1 MGKLHRGRGGRHR
14 AARALTRDNVLLLP
28 TRERRGGGAAL
39 AESPVTRLVAGSLAL
54 AGQPATVPQP
64 APRAVAARHQIL
76 IVEDDAIAADA
87 IRSALELDGD
97 ADWSVAVASDGLRA
111 LDLLAHRAPDV
122 LLLDV
127 RLPGLDGGEVYRRL
141 RAGDP
146 AGRTR
151 VLFLS
156 AATSLDL
163 HRQGIDDGV
172 LLRKPFDVQDLVALV
187 RALVAR

>member
-14 AARALTRDNVLLLP
+14 AARVAPRGSVLVLP
-28 TRERRGGGAAL
+28 ARERWGGAAV
-39 AESPVTRLVAGSLAL
+39 AEAPAVAGSLAL
-54 AGQPATVPQP
+54 VEQPEALPLP
-64 APRAVAARHQIL
+64 APRPLTARKQVL
-76 IVEDDAIAADA
+76 IVEDDATAAEA

-97 ADWSVAVASDGLRA
+97 SEWSVSVANDGAHA
-111 LDLLAHRAPDV
+111 LDLLMHHAPDV

-141 RAGDP
+141 RASDP
-146 AGRTR
+146 DGRTP

-163 HRQGIDDGV
+163 YRQGIDDGV
-172 LLRKPFDVQDLVALV
+172 LLRKPYDLLDLVELV
-187 RALVAR
+187 RALLAH

>member
-14 AARALTRDNVLLLP
+14 AARAVSRGNVLLLP
-28 TRERRGGGAAL
+28 SHQRRGGAAAV
-39 AESPVTRLVAGSLAL
+39 AEPSPARYVAGSLAL
-54 AGQPATVPQP
+54 LEQPAVAPLP
-64 APRAVAARHQIL
+64 APRPIAARKQIL
-76 IVEDDAIAADA
+76 IVEDDAGAATA

-97 ADWSVAVASDGLRA
+97 AEWGVAVARDGLRA
-111 LDLLAHRAPDV
+111 LELLTRRAPDV

-127 RLPGLDGGEVYRRL
+127 RLPGLDGGEVFRRL

-146 AGRTR
+146 AGHTR

-172 LLRKPFDVQDLVALV
+172 LLRKPYDMQDLVELV
-187 RALVAR
+187 RALLAH

>member
-14 AARALTRDNVLLLP
+14 AADVGARGNVLLLP
-28 TRERRGGGAAL
+28 ARERRGGGAVAD
-39 AESPVTRLVAGSLAL
+39 APAAPPVTGSLAL
-54 AGQPATVPQP
+54 MEQPTAVPLP
-64 APRAVAARHQIL
+64 TPRTVAARKQIL
-76 IVEDDAIAADA
+76 IVEDDALAAEA

-97 ADWSVAVASDGLRA
+97 SEWSVTVASDGARA
-111 LDLLAHRAPDV
+111 LDRLMHSVTDV

-141 RAGDP
+141 RANDP
-146 AGRTR
+146 DGRTR

-156 AATSLDL
+156 AATALDL

-172 LLRKPFDVQDLVALV
+172 LLRKPYDVQDLVELV
-187 RALVAR
+187 RALLCR

>member
-1 MGKLHRGRGGRHR
+1 MGKLHRGRGARHR
-14 AARALTRDNVLLLP
+14 AARTVTRGNVLLLP
-28 TRERRGGGAAL
+28 TREHWGGAAL
-39 AESPVTRLVAGSLAL
+39 TDAPLARPVAGSLAL
-54 AGQPATVPQP
+54 LEQPATAPLP
-64 APRAVAARHQIL
+64 APHPVAARQQVL

-87 IRSALELDGD
+87 IRNALELDGD
-97 ADWSVAVASDGLRA
+97 AEWGVTVACDGQRA
-111 LDLLAHRAPDV
+111 LDLLARRAPDV

-141 RAGDP
+141 RASDP

-163 HRQGIDDGV
+163 HRHGIDDGV
-172 LLRKPFDVQDLVALV
+172 LLRKPFDMQDLVALV
-187 RALVAR
+187 RALLAH